1 MKKSIIMKNL
11 KSLCFLMLVIS
22 VITGCTEDNIIDAP
36 VFPPPAVEGLT
47 AIAGNALVTLNW
59 DNGNTALFTNYS
71 LTYSPSDGEPISI
84 ANNETS
90 IIVNGLLN
98 GTEYTFTLVAQNT
111 VQLTTQSSEPISV
124 VVTPFEPNLSG
135 PELSSFSFLSASNP
149 DMALEAEDRI
159 DLAGTIDLE
168 NNTVAFSE
176 DNVSAYVY
184 RDALVAT
191 FAVPVGA
198 VVTVNGEEQTSG
210 VTIQDFS
217 SPVQYEITEN
227 GITRIFTVTVNK
239 NQFATIPDDAFRAF
253 LVAEG
258 LPFNADNQLEI
269 NSIMVTEYKLESKIN
284 IDNVGISNV
293 KGIEFFVGV
302 KEIDAERNSFPSIN
316 VSRNT
321 GLKNILVGLNA
332 NINNIEIGELTQLEI
347 IYINDAIL
355 LTETVMQP
363 IIDANL
369 GLKRFYAQGIGTGL
383 VSLNV
388 DNLVAMERLRL
399 NESTAMASAAS
410 INTLLGNNPP
420 VASDLGNLRIFNDV
434 DGIQCASY
442 DPTTYECN

>member
-1 MKKSIIMKNL
+1 MKNL
-11 KSLCFLMLVIS
+11 KSTYLVVFILT
-22 VITGCTEDNIIDAP
+22 ILFGCTDNNIIDAP
-36 VFPPPAVEGLT
+36 VFPPPAVGGLT
-47 AIAGNALVTLNW
+47 VTPGNGLVTLNW
-59 DNGNTALFTNYS
+59 ENGNTTLFTNYA
-71 LTYSPSDGEPISI
+71 LTYSPSDGEPI
-84 ANNETS
+84 
-90 IIVNGLLN
+90 IIPNDVNTYTVNGLAN
-98 GTEYTFTLVAQNT
+98 GTEYTFTLVAQNM

-168 NNTVAFSE
+168 NNTVTFSE

-227 GITRIFTVTVNK
+227 GITRIFTITVNK

-269 NSIMVTEYKLESKIN
+269 NSTMVTEYKLESKIN

-410 INTLLGNNPP
+410 INTMLGKNPP
-420 VASDLGNLRIFNDV
+420 IATDLGNLRIYADV
-434 DGIQCASY
+434 DGVQCGSY
-442 DPTTYECN
+442 DTATYECN